1 MAKLFKFFFL
11 IRSIFLG
18 TIIIL
23 GTIFIYQYLNNFN
36 LFSSIDSQVSQKIND
51 IENLPGI
58 ESFYF
63 ELTNANLH
71 PINLGSLQKNGAYFS
86 VEFSFKGGI
95 KNSPQNLFQTAAFN
109 NGIRLEH
116 FGDLLSIV
124 YSTNDEK
131 KYRVVVLE
139 SKLQSSKKYKIKIDA
154 LNHAFIRIDLNGK
167 LKLFTHKEINFLSD
181 EFLLGAGFDPSRI
194 YQGSLED
201 IRFKKINYIPT
212 NPSFINKFLYVEL
225 KPLLNRF
232 WESFISIGLF
242 LAIPIF
248 FILRIC
254 NLKN

>member
-1 MAKLFKFFFL
+1 MAKLLKFFFL

-18 TIIIL
+18 TIITL

-36 LFSSIDSQVSQKIND
+36 LFSSIDSQVSQKINE

>member
-1 MAKLFKFFFL
+1 LAKLFKFFFL

>member
-1 MAKLFKFFFL
+1 LAKLFKFFFL

-167 LKLFTHKEINFLSD
+167 IKNFTFKEIDFLAD
-181 EFLLGAGFDPSRI
+181 EFLLGSGFDPSRV
-194 YQGSLED
+194 YQGSLQD
-201 IRFKKINYIPT
+201 VRFRKINISPS
-212 NPSFINKFLYVEL
+212 PSFINKFLYKDL
-225 KPLLNRF
+225 NISLNRL

>member
-167 LKLFTHKEINFLSD
+167 IKNFTFKEIDFLAD
-181 EFLLGAGFDPSRI
+181 EFLLGSGFDPSRV
-194 YQGSLED
+194 YQGSLQD
-201 IRFKKINYIPT
+201 VRFRKINISPS
-212 NPSFINKFLYVEL
+212 PSFINKFLYKDL
-225 KPLLNRF
+225 NISLNRL

>member
-1 MAKLFKFFFL
+1 LAKLLKFFFL

-18 TIIIL
+18 TIITL
-23 GTIFIYQYLNNFN
+23 GTIFIYQYLNKFN
-36 LFSSIDSQVSQKIND
+36 LFSSIDSQVSQKINE

-71 PINLGSLQKNGAYFS
+71 PINLGSLQKSGAYFS
-86 VEFSFKGGI
+86 VEFSFKGGK

-109 NGIRLEH
+109 NGVRLEH

-154 LNHAFIRIDLNGK
+154 LNHAFIRIDLNGQ
-167 LKLFTHKEINFLSD
+167 LKIFTHKEINFLAD

-194 YQGSLED
+194 YQGPLED

-212 NPSFINKFLYVEL
+212 NPSFINKFLYVDL
-225 KPLLNRF
+225 NPLLNRL

>member
-11 IRSIFLG
+11 IRSILLG